1 MHNFDQ
7 MILNIE
13 VDMKFNKKVPL
24 MILIICLILTLISV
38 YQEHEKK
45 ALYGKN
51 YSLKIL
57 DAKAHLNN

>member
-1 MHNFDQ
+1 
-7 MILNIE
+7 
-13 VDMKFNKKVPL
+13 MKFNKKVPL
-24 MILIICLILTLISV
+24 IILTICVILTLISV